1 LNSCVGKP
9 SPIQEKPNRT
19 QLKKKIKSN
28 QILADQD
35 TWADLTKAI
44 KAHQWCDW
52 CIDQTNLYAVR
63 CKKGGSHATPYAL
76 LSATAHANDKA
87 SI

>member
-1 LNSCVGKP
+1 MCRKTQPNSRK
-9 SPIQEKPNRT
+9 T
-19 QLKKKIKSN
+19 QPYTTKKKKKIKSN
-28 QILADQD
+28 QVLADQD

-44 KAHQWCDW
+44 KAHQLCDW

-63 CKKGGSHATPYAL
+63 CEKGGFHATLYAL